1 LIVKRLKRLI
11 LLFCAAISIPL
22 AYVIWHTYQGLA
34 QEERSQLR
42 FFSEALFDE
51 MEQEMADLVQ
61 REENRAVDEYHHT
74 LAQDTGS
81 PRNSPLSQP
90 PKEKYILGYLQN
102 NPDGSFQTPLIA
114 DLGDVSTALRPIVT
128 QLRSANAI
136 FNRKKLAIVQRTPP
150 DAAKAERLPPDL
162 KEKMKKKATFAERYL
177 SKSQQASPKSYLG
190 QKSARRE
197 EITVGQALNL
207 SKEDRTVLETR
218 LSRPRPAETDAR
230 PPDERSR
237 SGPAAAMAPS
247 TAADRD
253 LESLD
258 ATEKA
263 PPPVGAYAF
272 QAEVAP
278 FQSLFISTG
287 KFFIFRR
294 IAINNQI
301 FRQGFVLEV
310 DPFLSHLAASH
321 FDPQPMAAFAGL
333 RLEAPADDNRSELLQ
348 SGHWEDA
355 GEIITRRTFPAPF
368 DFISATVHAAAI
380 PPSPVRRSMNA
391 ALAVLGLFL
400 LMGLAGIYQSVR
412 TVVDLSERR
421 SQFVSSVTHELKTPL
436 TNIRMYIEM
445 LEQGIAA
452 TPEREQEYLQILGS
466 ESSRLSRLI
475 NNVLDLA
482 KLEKRQRRFD
492 LSRGRLADVFSEV
505 AAIMDH
511 KLRQEGFE
519 LHIGKVDV
527 PDFDFDREV
536 LIQILINLMEN
547 SIKFGRTAPEKI
559 IGITAGAEDRWVR
572 ISVSDTGPGIPR
584 SELKKVFD
592 DFYRVDND
600 LTRTT
605 GGTGIGLA
613 LVKKFLTA
621 LGGRVEAANNDG
633 PGCVITIVLP
643 RNP

>member
-1 LIVKRLKRLI
+1 MKRLKRLI

-114 DLGDVSTALRPIVT
+114 DLGDVPTALRPIVT
-128 QLRSANAI
+128 QLKSANAI

-150 DAAKAERLPPDL
+150 DEAEAERFPTEL

-207 SKEDRTVLETR
+207 SKEDRIVLETH
-218 LSRPRPAETDAR
+218 LPRPLPAKADDM
-230 PPDERSR
+230 PPDERNR
-237 SGPAAAMAPS
+237 SGPAETMAPS
-247 TAADRD
+247 TAWDRD
-253 LESLD
+253 LEAQGAAD
-258 ATEKA
+258 KA
-263 PPPVGAYAF
+263 PPIGAYAF

-310 DPFLSHLAASH
+310 ETFLSHLAASH
-321 FDPQPMAAFAGL
+321 FDTQPMAAFAGL
-333 RLEAPADDNRSELLQ
+333 RLEAPADDNRSELVQ

-368 DFISATVHAAAI
+368 DFISATVRAVAI

-475 NNVLDLA
+475 NNVLELA

-492 LSRGRLADVFSEV
+492 LRRGRLADVFSEV
-505 AAIMDH
+505 AAIMGH

-519 LHIGKVDV
+519 LHIGKADV

-633 PGCVITIVLP
+633 PGCTITIVLP
-643 RNP
+643 L